1 MQKQRMAK
9 LSPKEVCM
17 YIPATFTVALLLTI
31 LCTCCWGSFANT
43 FKLTRNYRFE
53 LYYWDYGL
61 GIFLV
66 SLLYAFTLG
75 STSHGPLS
83 FVQNVHGAAWA
94 SLGYAALGGF
104 VFNIANVLLI
114 AAIEM
119 VGLAIA
125 FPLSIGI
132 ALVEGTLLSYLI
144 HPAGDARL
152 LFAGVGMALIAVILI
167 GIAYASRG
175 TAGAVATRKGILVC
189 LVSGVLMGSWAPAIA
204 KATSIAGS
212 GGGTITPYTSA
223 VFMTLGAFFCC
234 FVFNPILMRR
244 PLVGSPVSMA
254 GYFAAPKSYHV
265 LGLLGGFIWGTGTVL
280 NLVAGGKVGLP
291 ISYAIGQASPM
302 IATLWGV
309 LVWHEFRG
317 ARAKSKVYLGGMI
330 AAYMLALTLIALA
343 YKG

>member
-1 MQKQRMAK
+1 MF
-9 LSPKEVCM
+9 V
-17 YIPATFTVALLLTI
+17 PASFLTALIMTI

-43 FKLTRNYRFE
+43 FKLTKDYRFE

-75 STSHGPLS
+75 SNSGGIFS
-83 FVQNVHGAAWA
+83 FLPNLREADA
-94 SLGYAALGGF
+94 SSLLYAAAGGF

-114 AAIEM
+114 AGIEM

-132 ALVEGTLLSYLI
+132 ALVEGTVMSYLI

-167 GIAYASRG
+167 GFAYAARG
-175 TAGAVATRKGILVC
+175 IAGVVATRKGILVC
-189 LVSGVLMGSWAPAIA
+189 LVSGVLMGSWAPLLE
-204 KATSIAGS
+204 KALTGSRGASGLMVPAGALS
-212 GGGTITPYTSA
+212 PYSA
-223 VFMTLGAFFCC
+223 AVLMTLGAFLCC
-234 FVFNPILMRR
+234 FVFNPILMRK
-244 PLVGSPVSMA
+244 PLVGSPVSIA
-254 GYFAAPKSYHV
+254 GYFAAPGKYHF

-302 IATLWGV
+302 VATLWGV
-309 LVWHEFRG
+309 FVWHEFRG
-317 ARAKSKVYLGGMI
+317 AKTKSKVYLGGMVV
-330 AAYMLALTLIALA
+330 AYLLALLLIALA